1 MEADGFPFYT
11 GLSTK
16 SAHAHAHAAA
26 TYTDYKNRFAFKNSP
41 RPNTAKTASILSK
54 ILNAVEASPNK
65 NIYSSSRVEKD
76 TSSSF
81 FSVTGASSAS
91 GFVSLAS
98 YTTPTCD
105 SNTAFVFAGLSLS
118 QCVNDL
124 KGSENSFL
132 FSCTDK
138 YITMKSFS
146 DPSCNALVN
155 TTILP
160 FNFSTCYPYE
170 EYLSSG
176 FELTCH
182 LDKENIPVPTGTIID
197 AVFDDSTCSDSSVLG
212 YFGVTGQQCFDL
224 SVLCDSDL
232 ADNPA
237 FQDACAQVEEYGD
250 SISVQFSCSS
260 NTPSAVLYLDSKT
273 CVQQGI
279 FPPIAQPL
287 DPDCSPVLE
296 DTTKGTLFMCKKADD
311 DDDDAST
318 LTSSSPTNN
327 VASTGAIVGGVVGGV
342 AAAGVIGYV
351 AYTKVFAKGASI
363 LSNKAMA
370 SQAHVSSDL

>member
-1 MEADGFPFYT
+1 MLFLIFIIALAYSCSKEADGFPFFT

-16 SAHAHAHAAA
+16 SAHAHAYAHAAA
-26 TYTDYKNRFAFKNSP
+26 THIDFQNRFAFKNSP

-54 ILNAVEASPNK
+54 ILTAVEASPNK
-65 NIYSSSRVEKD
+65 KIYSSQEISP
-76 TSSSF
+76 SL

-91 GFVSLAS
+91 GFISLAS
-98 YTTPTCD
+98 YTTPTCN

-124 KGSENSFL
+124 KGSENSFK

-138 YITMKSFS
+138 YITMQSFS

-170 EYLSSG
+170 EYLSG

-182 LDKENIPVPTGTIID
+182 LGKENIPVPTGTIID
-197 AVFDDSTCSDSSVLG
+197 AVFDDSACSDSSVLG
-212 YFGVTGQQCFDL
+212 YFGVPGRQCFDL
-224 SVLCDSDL
+224 SALCDSDL
-232 ADNPA
+232 ADNPS

-260 NTPSAVLYLDSKT
+260 NSPSAVLYLDSKT

-279 FPPIAQPL
+279 IPPIAQPL
-287 DPDCSPVLE
+287 DSDCSPVLE
-296 DTTKGTLFMCKKADD
+296 DTTKGTLFMCKTGTDD
-311 DDDDAST
+311 DDTST
-318 LTSSSPTNN
+318 SSGSSPTSN
-327 VASTGAIVGGVVGGV
+327 VASTGAIVGG
-342 AAAGVIGYV
+342 I
-351 AYTKVFAKGASI
+351 I
-363 LSNKAMA
+363 P
-370 SQAHVSSDL
+370 H